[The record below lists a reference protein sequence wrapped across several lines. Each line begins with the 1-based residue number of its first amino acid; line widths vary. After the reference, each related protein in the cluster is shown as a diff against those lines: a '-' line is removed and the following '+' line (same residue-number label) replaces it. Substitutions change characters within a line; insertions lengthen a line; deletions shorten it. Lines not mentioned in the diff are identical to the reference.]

1 MTNRAK
7 NLSLDAITMA
17 FEASYDGLHIL
28 DKDGNTLY
36 INDACTRIE
45 GITKEEVFTSNI
57 RELVQQG
64 VYSQSVTL
72 MVLESKNPVT
82 ITQTTKN
89 GNEVLVT
96 GTPVF
101 DEGGEVSIVV
111 VNSRDI
117 TDLMTVRRNL
127 SLSEHQLEN
136 LKLEHKLYND
146 VVAHSANMQKILST
160 ALYIS

>member
-45 GITKEEVFTSNI
+45 GITKEEAFMSNI

-82 ITQTTKN
+82 ITRGFNCSSQLQRYYRFNDGEKKS
-89 GNEVLVT
+89 
-96 GTPVF
+96 VF
-101 DEGGEVSIVV
+101 KRASAGK
-111 VNSRDI
+111 
-117 TDLMTVRRNL
+117 
-127 SLSEHQLEN
+127 SE
-136 LKLEHKLYND
+136 
-146 VVAHSANMQKILST
+146 T
-160 ALYIS
+160 